1 MAFKEIQEGG
11 IMYNIK
17 LLNTPTGTKL
27 MMLLDRMEQLLSKLY
42 HSTKNDEDDE
52 YMKVFEEINK
62 LKVIRRTKLSKRQT
76 INKSY

>member
-42 HSTKNDEDDE
+42 HSTKNDADDE
-52 YMKVFEEINK
+52 
-62 LKVIRRTKLSKRQT
+62 
-76 INKSY
+76 